1 MGYLGKKIGTTYA
14 GITYKMQEMEKRITG
29 LNLQ

>member
-1 MGYLGKKIGTTYA
+1 MEYLGKKTGTIDA